1 MPLVIF
7 CNSIQAAQILMTNHK
22 TILRRIRNLHC
33 SDEFREENFLETT
46 YKDNRNRN
54 HTLFLLTKSGLNLL
68 LLNSGFRKS
77 SQFRMALIQRFN
89 KINEEVIRFID
100 DNNLTLTDF
109 LGG

>member
-1 MPLVIF
+1 MPLIIF

-33 SDEFREENFLETT
+33 SDEFRKENFLETT
-46 YKDNRNRN
+46 DKDTRNRKRP
-54 HTLFLLTKSGLNLL
+54 LFLLTKLGLNLL

-77 SQFRMALIQRFN
+77 SQFRMALIERFN
-89 KINEEVIRFID
+89 KINEDVIRFIE